1 MDQGEKEG
9 VGGGGEALLQGRNS
23 ERTKE
28 KNLILVEMK
37 IETQPKL
44 NYEQA
49 RCSSWRLYAAYFFFL
64 FHATFSKLF
73 QE

>member
-1 MDQGEKEG
+1 MDQGEK
-9 VGGGGEALLQGRNS
+9 GGGEALLQGRNG
-23 ERTKE
+23 TKE

-37 IETQPKL
+37 IIEVQPKL

>member
-1 MDQGEKEG
+1 MDQGEK
-9 VGGGGEALLQGRNS
+9 GGGEALLQGRN
-23 ERTKE
+23 RTKE

-37 IETQPKL
+37 IIEVQPKL